1 MAEIKMDELP
11 KNTVKFTVRIPT
23 EEARPYLEEAAVR
36 ISQSSSI
43 PGFRPGKAGYDIV
56 KQRVGEM
63 KIYEE
68 ALESIVRKTYVE
80 AILANQIETVGSPKI
95 DVEKLAPD
103 NDIVYTAE
111 VGRMPRVTKLADFRK
126 LKIKSKP
133 SEVSDQDI
141 ANTLKDLQRMQ
152 TKEVRA
158 VSGGAAAQNDKV
170 IVSMNMK
177 KDGVAI
183 EGGSSPDHAI
193 YLTEEYYIPG
203 LKEKVI
209 GMKEGESK
217 TFTLP
222 FPKDHTQKMLAGA
235 NIDFDVAL
243 KEIYHLELPEL
254 NDAFATSLG
263 QKDFATLKELIRNN
277 LKLEKENEE
286 RARQEKEMLELIAKE
301 SRFEDIPDLLVNEEL
316 GRMIMELKRGVEE
329 QGLDFEEYVKHLNKT
344 YADLK
349 IDFTPQ
355 AIVRLKVA
363 LVLREIAKQEKVG
376 VEEKEIDAELVR
388 LAARYEDKE
397 ARKRLYDPDFRDYT
411 RTLLQNRKVIDLL
424 RQAMVRN

>member
-1 MAEIKMDELP
+1 MAEVNIEQLP

-23 EEARPYLEEAAVR
+23 DEVRPYLEEAAVR
-36 ISQSSSI
+36 ISESSSI

-68 ALESIVRKTYVE
+68 ALETIVRKTYVE

-95 DVEKLAPD
+95 DVEKLAPG

-126 LKIKSKP
+126 LKVKSKG
-133 SEVSDQDI
+133 VDVGDQDV

-158 VSGGAAAQNDKV
+158 VSGGATAQNDKV
-170 IVSMNMK
+170 VVSMNMK
-177 KDGVAI
+177 KDGVAV
-183 EGGSSPDHAI
+183 EGGSSPNHAI
-193 YLTEEYYIPG
+193 YLAEEYYIPG
-203 LKEKVI
+203 LKEKII

-222 FPKDHTQKMLAGA
+222 FPKDHTQKMLAGT
-235 NIDFDVAL
+235 NVDFEVSL

-263 QKDFATLKELIRNN
+263 QKDFAGLKELIRNN
-277 LKLEKENEE
+277 LKQEKEHEE
-286 RARQEKEMLELIAKE
+286 RARQEKEMLELVAKE
-301 SRFEDIPDLLVNEEL
+301 SRFEDLPDLLVNEEIV
-316 GRMIMELKRGVEE
+316 RMVSELKRGVEE
-329 QGLDFEEYVKHLNKT
+329 QGLDFEEYLKHLKKT

-355 AIVRLKVA
+355 AIIRLKVA

-376 VEEKEIDAELVR
+376 VEEKEIDAELDR

-397 ARKRLYDPDFRDYT
+397 AKKRLYEPDFRDYT
-411 RTLLQNRKVIDLL
+411 ETLLQNRKVIDLL
-424 RQAMVRN
+424 RQAMVRS